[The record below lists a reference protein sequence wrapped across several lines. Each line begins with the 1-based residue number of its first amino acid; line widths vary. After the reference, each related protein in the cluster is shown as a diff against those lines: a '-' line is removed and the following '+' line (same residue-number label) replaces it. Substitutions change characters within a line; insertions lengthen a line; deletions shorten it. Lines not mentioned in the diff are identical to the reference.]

1 MKVIILAGG
10 QGLRLREILKD
21 IPKPM
26 ALVAGKPFLEYLILQ
41 LIRWNIKEIIFSIGF
56 KGNLIRSHF
65 GNGKKWGV
73 NISYS
78 AEKKPLGTG
87 GALRMAVQKIDDEHF
102 IVMNGDSFL
111 DIDFNALI
119 DFHRKNNAMA
129 TMGLVHI
136 NDTSRYGRVETN
148 GNGRLVGLVEKG
160 IKGKGTINGGIYIFN
175 HKIADV
181 IPSGNIS
188 LEKEVLP
195 VLIGQGFYG
204 MIARGFF
211 VDIGTPEDYLNLY
224 KNPEKLMDIVN

>member
-1 MKVIILAGG
+1 MKAIILAGG

-26 ALVAGKPFLEYLILQ
+26 APLGGRPFLEYLILQ
-41 LIRWNIKEIIFSIGF
+41 LIRWNIREIILSVGY
-56 KGNLIRSHF
+56 KGNLIKSHF

-78 AEKKPLGTG
+78 TEKKPLGTG
-87 GALRMAVQKIDDEHF
+87 GALKIAVQKIDDEQF

-119 DFHRKNNAMA
+119 DFHRKNSAMA

-136 NDTSRYGRVETN
+136 NDTSRYGRVETD
-148 GNGRLVGLVEKG
+148 GNGRVVALVEKG
-160 IKGKGTINGGIYIFN
+160 IKGKGNINGGIYIFN
-175 HKIADV
+175 HKIANV
-181 IPSGNIS
+181 ISSGNIS

-204 MIARGFF
+204 MVARGFF
-211 VDIGTPEDYLNLY
+211 VDIGTPRDYLNLC
-224 KNPEKLMDIVN
+224 KNPEKLINIVK